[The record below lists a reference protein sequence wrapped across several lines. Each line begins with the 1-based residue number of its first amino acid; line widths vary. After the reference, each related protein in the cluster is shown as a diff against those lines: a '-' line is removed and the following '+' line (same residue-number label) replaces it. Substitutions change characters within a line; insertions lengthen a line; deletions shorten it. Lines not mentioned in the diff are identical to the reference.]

1 MPLRTQVGGAA
12 HELWSDG
19 RGWILVVISAGQ
31 LLSLGVRLV
40 FPALL
45 PQIKAEFLLTN
56 ATAGALL
63 SLLWVSYATA
73 QLPGGVLTDWVGERR
88 SLITSGTLAAVSIAV
103 IVLSPGLA
111 LFVVGLLAF
120 GVSTGLYATPR
131 ITVLSDVYPER
142 AGTAIGVNA
151 AAGNFGNA
159 VIPLIATVV
168 TGVFAWRVGVGVA
181 LPWFVLLVVGFQLV
195 VPFRTSSRL
204 ERDGDGS
211 WARTARRVLDASTT
225 RPVVLA
231 TGTMVLVGFVWQ
243 GFTSFLPTY
252 LVEVKGIPQTTAT
265 AALAAFFVTGALVQ
279 PVTGSVVD
287 RYDERRVLV
296 VVTAVTAVSLAG
308 YPFTGSV
315 PALVVLSAVAGVQ
328 LAFWPIIFAYVP
340 KALPDDIQGSS
351 FGLLR
356 TAFLYLGATGPV
368 VVGTLA
374 DVGRFDEAFLLFSG
388 IAVVA
393 MGVSSALPRVDR

>member
-1 MPLRTQVGGAA
+1 MPLRTHVGGAA

-181 LPWFVLLVVGFQLV
+181 LPWFVLLVVGFRLV

-204 ERDGDGS
+204 ERDGTG
-211 WARTARRVLDASTT
+211 RRRDPRRR
-225 RPVVLA
+225 RPV
-231 TGTMVLVGFVWQ
+231 
-243 GFTSFLPTY
+243 
-252 LVEVKGIPQTTAT
+252 
-265 AALAAFFVTGALVQ
+265 
-279 PVTGSVVD
+279 
-287 RYDERRVLV
+287 RR
-296 VVTAVTAVSLAG
+296 
-308 YPFTGSV
+308 
-315 PALVVLSAVAGVQ
+315 GV
-328 LAFWPIIFAYVP
+328 
-340 KALPDDIQGSS
+340 
-351 FGLLR
+351 
-356 TAFLYLGATGPV
+356 PV
-368 VVGTLA
+368 VFGDRGGRHGGFERPSPGRPVRWRSAGDGA
-374 DVGRFDEAFLLFSG
+374 GSAEAVGRRS
-388 IAVVA
+388 
-393 MGVSSALPRVDR
+393 

>member
-1 MPLRTQVGGAA
+1 MPLRSRVGNVAND
-12 HELWSDG
+12 LWSDG
-19 RGWILVVISAGQ
+19 RGWILVVVSAGQ
-31 LLSLGVRLV
+31 ILSLGVRLV

-73 QLPGGVLTDWVGERR
+73 QLPGGLLTDWVGERR
-88 SLITSGTLAAVSIAV
+88 SLMTSGTLAAASIAV
-103 IVLSPGLA
+103 IVLSPGVA
-111 LFVVGLLAF
+111 FFVVGLLAF
-120 GVSTGLYATPR
+120 GISTGLYATPR

-159 VIPLIATVV
+159 VIPLVATVV
-168 TGVFAWRVGVGVA
+168 TGWFAWRIGVGIA
-181 LPWFVLLVVGFQLV
+181 LPWFLLLVVGFRLV
-195 VPFRTSSRL
+195 VPVRTSSGL

-211 WARTARRVLDASTT
+211 WSRTARRVLDASTT

-231 TGTMVLVGFVWQ
+231 TGVMVLIGFVWQ
-243 GFTSFLPTY
+243 GYTSFLPTY
-252 LVEVKGIPQTTAT
+252 LVEVKEVRQTTAT

-279 PVTGSVVD
+279 PISGSVVD

-296 VVTAVTAVSLAG
+296 AVTAVTAASLAG
-308 YPFTGSV
+308 YPFIGSV
-315 PALVVLSAVAGVQ
+315 PAIVALSAIAGVQ

-356 TAFLYLGATGPV
+356 TVFLYFGATGPI
-368 VVGTLA
+368 VVGALA
-374 DVGRFDEAFLLFSG
+374 DIGRFDESFLLFSVISVG
-388 IAVVA
+388 A
-393 MGVSSALPRVDR
+393 MGLSSALPRVGQ